1 MATPKDFTGKFTF
14 HRKKDFGFIPGDDSE
29 ETFDV
34 WFYRRETEERSLKEF
49 LDTLHPENMGYD
61 KPSNQ
66 LFYRAPS
73 GKLYRID
80 FIEMRGK
87 FEPVGYRNE

>member
-1 MATPKDFTGKFTF
+1 MATPKDFTGKFVIQRTN
-14 HRKKDFGFIPGDDSE
+14 DFGFLPGDDSE

-34 WFYRRETEERSLKEF
+34 WFYRREGDKRPLKDF
-49 LDTLHPENMGYD
+49 LNTLQPENIGYD

-66 LFYRAPS
+66 LYYRAPS
-73 GKLYRID
+73 GKLYMLD

-87 FEPVGYRNE
+87 FVPVGYVEE

>member
-1 MATPKDFTGKFTF
+1 
-14 HRKKDFGFIPGDDSE
+14 
-29 ETFDV
+29 
-34 WFYRRETEERSLKEF
+34 
-49 LDTLHPENMGYD
+49 
-61 KPSNQ
+61 

-80 FIEMRGK
+80 FTEIRGK